1 MLGSMRTLIGV
12 LLRVL
17 LLWTVAASAVAS
29 TPPDPSNF
37 VRQLGASLLNEARA
51 DGRVAA
57 GDKERVLALVD
68 AKLLPHVDF
77 ARMTAEAVGRPWRDA
92 TPAQR
97 QALQQAFK
105 TLLIRTYAGA
115 IARASDMQWTVF
127 PTRDPNATDL
137 VVRAELRPEKGEVLN
152 MAYRL
157 NWQADAG
164 WKIYDLNVLGIWL
177 VEVYRGQ
184 FARPLASGGVAAL
197 IQALEQLNQR
207 AEAAR

>member
-1 MLGSMRTLIGV
+1 MLGPMRTLIGV

-17 LLWTVAASAVAS
+17 LLWTVATNAVAS
-29 TPPDPSNF
+29 VPDPSNF
-37 VRQLGASLLNEARA
+37 VRQLGASLLSEARA
-51 DGRVAA
+51 DGRLAA

-137 VVRAELRPEKGEVLN
+137 VVRAELRPDNGEVLN

-157 NWQADAG
+157 NWRGDAG

-177 VEVYRGQ
+177 VEIYRGQ
-184 FARPLASGGVAAL
+184 FARPLATGGVPAL

-207 AEAAR
+207 GAAAR